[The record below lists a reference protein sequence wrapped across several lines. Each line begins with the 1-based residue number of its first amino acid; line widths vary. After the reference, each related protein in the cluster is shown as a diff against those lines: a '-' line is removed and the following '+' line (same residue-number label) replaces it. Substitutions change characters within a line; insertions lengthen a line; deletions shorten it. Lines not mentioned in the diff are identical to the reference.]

1 MQNVL
6 AMRMLALSA
15 AILPVDRSE
24 VKSMKSAML
33 AMALLSSVSA
43 CSTAG
48 GMYTEGDPVNG
59 EFSVW
64 KTAGAVV
71 LGVLTVGAV
80 GAAAYAGASD
90 PAPTYSYTARPVIYQ
105 DSWGNVSCRNS
116 ATGYAIPASYCL

>member
-1 MQNVL
+1 
-6 AMRMLALSA
+6 
-15 AILPVDRSE
+15 
-24 VKSMKSAML
+24 MKCAML

-59 EFSVW
+59 EFSGW
-64 KTAGAVV
+64 KTAGAVL
-71 LGVLTVGAV
+71 LGILTVGAV

-90 PAPTYSYTARPVIYQ
+90 PAPTYSSARPVIYR

-116 ATGYAIPASYCL
+116 VTGYVIPASYCL

>member
-1 MQNVL
+1 
-6 AMRMLALSA
+6 
-15 AILPVDRSE
+15 
-24 VKSMKSAML
+24 MKSKKCGLL
-33 AMALLSSVSA
+33 AIALLSSLNA

-71 LGVLTVGAV
+71 LGIITVGAV

-90 PAPTYSYTARPVIYQ
+90 PAPTYSYSPRPVIYR
-105 DSWGNVSCRNS
+105 DSWGNVTCRNS
-116 ATGYAIPASYCL
+116 ATGYVIPASYCL